1 MLATCRQRRLVA
13 IARSDVVRDGGI
25 DPLDIRLLQYLQ
37 ESHDALSSS
46 RIRFDSLFGRSSRQR
61 GTNNRSDVGLGHP
74 IDIPG
79 DLDRR
84 GKLEGRHAG
93 YEKGE
98 GV

>member
-1 MLATCRQRRLVA
+1 MLLETVA
-13 IARSDVVRDGGI
+13 DS
-25 DPLDIRLLQYLQ
+25 LDIRLLQYLQ
-37 ESHDALSSS
+37 ESHDALPSS
-46 RIRFDSLFGRSSRQR
+46 RIRFGRLFGRSSRQR

-84 GKLEGRHAG
+84 GKLEGRHDR
-93 YEKGE
+93 YQEGE

>member
-1 MLATCRQRRLVA
+1 MLLETVA
-13 IARSDVVRDGGI
+13 DS
-25 DPLDIRLLQYLQ
+25 LDIRLLQYLQ
-37 ESHDALSSS
+37 ESHDALPSS
-46 RIRFDSLFGRSSRQR
+46 RIRFGRLFGRSSRQR
-61 GTNNRSDVGLGHP
+61 GTNNGGDVGLGHP